1 MFIALPRILVY
12 VAFLFLPFTFIR
24 LYSNLNISDVLII
37 ISFLIIIISNT
48 GKRFLLDTVLLNNI
62 FLVPMLIFSL
72 GFLLSLNMSL
82 LPYESITA
90 YLQVLF
96 IFMFAYPAL
105 ERIIIDEK
113 QIRTIAVML
122 IVPGVII
129 SILMIMLKIFSI
141 DIGIDLL
148 ATEGWR
154 GRLSYGGMEP
164 SVPGRIILQN
174 IPFLAIFSLTTKS
187 KTIKTFS
194 VILILINI
202 LAILLTSSRSN
213 FLTFILGSI
222 LFLIF
227 LIKFGTKIRIRS
239 VVFITLITAIML
251 VITHHFNNE
260 YFIRPFERYST
271 ILNIDKSPSSLER
284 LKVIDKGF
292 NYINKNPF
300 IGLGMGNSY
309 LYTKTSLHNP
319 ILLAWVENGIFG
331 IIGFACFYFILLL
344 QGIRCYMNK
353 FYGSYM
359 LLGLTVVM
367 VMMIFGDMF
376 MANSYKRVLWLPA
389 MIMMVNYNILRNQ
402 AK

>member
-37 ISFLIIIISNT
+37 ISFLIIVISNI
-48 GKRFLLDTVLLNNI
+48 GKRFLIDTVLLNNI

-82 LPYESITA
+82 LPNESITA

-141 DIGIDLL
+141 DMGIDLL

-164 SVPGRIILQN
+164 NVPGRIILQN
-174 IPFLAIFSLTTKS
+174 IPFLAIFSK
-187 KTIKTFS
+187 
-194 VILILINI
+194 V
-202 LAILLTSSRSN
+202 SS
-213 FLTFILGSI
+213 
-222 LFLIF
+222 
-227 LIKFGTKIRIRS
+227 
-239 VVFITLITAIML
+239 
-251 VITHHFNNE
+251 
-260 YFIRPFERYST
+260 
-271 ILNIDKSPSSLER
+271 
-284 LKVIDKGF
+284 
-292 NYINKNPF
+292 
-300 IGLGMGNSY
+300 
-309 LYTKTSLHNP
+309 
-319 ILLAWVENGIFG
+319 
-331 IIGFACFYFILLL
+331 
-344 QGIRCYMNK
+344 Q
-353 FYGSYM
+353 
-359 LLGLTVVM
+359 
-367 VMMIFGDMF
+367 
-376 MANSYKRVLWLPA
+376 
-389 MIMMVNYNILRNQ
+389 
-402 AK
+402 